1 MYQTM
6 ELTPNLI
13 ISLITF
19 IFTLWVTYATLNNRI
34 KKLEEKMEKIDIEKI
49 WITLTEIQ
57 KDIEYI
63 KKNMDK

>member
-1 MYQTM
+1 M